1 MNVFQ
6 ETVIDFL
13 QMKNLREKLSCF
25 IREDLDKDKKRVVF
39 FDYDSH
45 KLCKTENELFNFST
59 GFAKALRGICLT
71 VRRRDVPWEVNV
83 TVNGIDVAFLYEPL
97 VGTNTPSEYYISIR
111 KRGQKFTRYEHAF
124 SVQPFDDSFH
134 VEELEKGKS
143 VYNLNVDEK
152 KALSL
157 MQDYLSRAIE

>member
-6 ETVIDFL
+6 ETIIDFL
-13 QMKNLREKLSCF
+13 QMKKLREKLSCF
-25 IREDLDKDKKRVVF
+25 IREDPDKDKKRVVF
-39 FDYDSH
+39 FDCDSH

-59 GFAKALRGICLT
+59 GFAKALREVCLT

-83 TVNGIDVAFLYEPL
+83 TVNGLDVAFLYEPV
-97 VGTNTPSEYYISIR
+97 VGANTPSEYYISIG

-134 VEELEKGKS
+134 VEEIKEGRS
-143 VYNLNVDEK
+143 VYDLNVDEK

-157 MQDYLSRAIE
+157 MKDYLARVIG

>member
-6 ETVIDFL
+6 ETIINFL
-13 QMKNLREKLSCF
+13 QMKKLREKLSCF
-25 IREDLDKDKKRVVF
+25 ILEDPDKDKKRVVF

-59 GFAKALRGICLT
+59 GFAKALREICLT

-83 TVNGIDVAFLYEPL
+83 TVNRLDVAFLYEPV
-97 VGTNTPSEYYISIR
+97 VGANTPSEYYISIG

-134 VEELEKGKS
+134 VEEIKEGRS
-143 VYNLNVDEK
+143 VYDLNVDEK

-157 MQDYLSRAIE
+157 MKDYLARVIG

>member
-1 MNVFQ
+1 
-6 ETVIDFL
+6 
-13 QMKNLREKLSCF
+13 MKKLREKLSCF
-25 IREDLDKDKKRVVF
+25 IREDPDKDKKRVVF
-39 FDYDSH
+39 FDCDSH

-59 GFAKALRGICLT
+59 GFAKALREVCLT

-83 TVNGIDVAFLYEPL
+83 TVNGLDVAFLYEPV
-97 VGTNTPSEYYISIR
+97 VGANTPSEYYISIG

-134 VEELEKGKS
+134 VEEIREGRS
-143 VYNLNVDEK
+143 VYDLNVDEK

-157 MQDYLSRAIE
+157 MKDYLARVIG

>member
-6 ETVIDFL
+6 ETIINFL
-13 QMKNLREKLSCF
+13 QMKKLREKLSCF
-25 IREDLDKDKKRVVF
+25 ILEDPDKDKKRVVF

-59 GFAKALRGICLT
+59 GFAKALREICLT

-83 TVNGIDVAFLYEPL
+83 TVNGLDVAFLYEPV
-97 VGTNTPSEYYISIR
+97 VGANTPSEYYISIG

-134 VEELEKGKS
+134 VEEIKEGRS
-143 VYNLNVDEK
+143 VYDLNVDEK

-157 MQDYLSRAIE
+157 MKDYLARVIG

>member
-13 QMKNLREKLSCF
+13 QMKKLREKLSCF

-83 TVNGIDVAFLYEPL
+83 TVNGLDVAFFYGPI
-97 VGTNTPSEYYISIR
+97 VGTSTPSEYYISIG
-111 KRGQKFTRYEHAF
+111 KRGKKFTRFEHAF
-124 SVQPFDDSFH
+124 SIQPFDDGFH
-134 VEELEKGKS
+134 VEELKDGRF
-143 VYNLNVDEK
+143 VYDLNVDEK

>member
-6 ETVIDFL
+6 ETIIDFL
-13 QMKNLREKLSCF
+13 QMKKLREKLSCF
-25 IREDLDKDKKRVVF
+25 IREDPDKDKKRVVF
-39 FDYDSH
+39 FDCDSH

-59 GFAKALRGICLT
+59 GFAKALREVCLT

-83 TVNGIDVAFLYEPL
+83 TVNGLDVAFLYEPV
-97 VGTNTPSEYYISIR
+97 VGANTPSEYYISIG

-124 SVQPFDDSFH
+124 SVQPFDNNFH
-134 VEELEKGKS
+134 VEEIKEGRS
-143 VYNLNVDEK
+143 VYDLNVDEK

-157 MQDYLSRAIE
+157 MKDYLARVIG

>member
-6 ETVIDFL
+6 ETIIDFL
-13 QMKNLREKLSCF
+13 QMKKLREKLSCF
-25 IREDLDKDKKRVVF
+25 IREDPDKDKKRVVF
-39 FDYDSH
+39 FDCDSH

-59 GFAKALRGICLT
+59 GFAKALREVCLT

-83 TVNGIDVAFLYEPL
+83 TVNGLDVAFLYEPV
-97 VGTNTPSEYYISIR
+97 VGANTPSEYYISIG

-134 VEELEKGKS
+134 VEEIKEGRS
-143 VYNLNVDEK
+143 VYDLNMDEK

-157 MQDYLSRAIE
+157 MKDYLARVIG

>member
-39 FDYDSH
+39 FDYDLH

-59 GFAKALRGICLT
+59 GFANALREICLT

-124 SVQPFDDSFH
+124 SVQP
-134 VEELEKGKS
+134 V
-143 VYNLNVDEK
+143 
-152 KALSL
+152 
-157 MQDYLSRAIE
+157 R

>member
-6 ETVIDFL
+6 ETIIDFL
-13 QMKNLREKLSCF
+13 QMKKLREKLSCF
-25 IREDLDKDKKRVVF
+25 IREDPDKDKKRVVF
-39 FDYDSH
+39 FDCDSH

-59 GFAKALRGICLT
+59 GFAKALREVCLT

-83 TVNGIDVAFLYEPL
+83 TVNGLDVAFLYEPV
-97 VGTNTPSEYYISIR
+97 VGANTPSEYYISIG
-111 KRGQKFTRYEHAF
+111 KRGQKFTRYEHTF

-134 VEELEKGKS
+134 VEEIKEGRS
-143 VYNLNVDEK
+143 VYDLNVDEK

-157 MQDYLSRAIE
+157 MKDYLARVIG